1 MSFLKQLLTPFIDF
15 SEEEKKKAA
24 AANTGS
30 SSNQPAGK
38 PGQPASSPG
47 QASPR
52 QGQAASSAGQPS
64 TTPGQA
70 TSLPGQPPAK
80 PGPGVSQGPGTSQP
94 PGNTIDQSL
103 HENFVHPLVTAASGP
118 TQALKQVPVYSQD
131 GTITGPMPEH
141 EQYFEKLITEA
152 NAKNPLFQ
160 GADYKEFIDSKIDI
174 DDIADEAIKYK
185 TAFNILKSSGLTKEK
200 LLTTG
205 QEYLNVIGRDLNAF
219 QGAHS
224 LQYQKE
230 VRQKEQLIDK
240 KVQELQA
247 LTIKLNELKKEINQ
261 ASSEINLTKE
271 KLNTT
276 KNSFLLAGEN
286 KQKEIQTELDKIA
299 HYF

>member
-1 MSFLKQLLTPFIDF
+1 MSFLKQLLTPFVDF
-15 SEEEKKKAA
+15 SDDEKKKAA
-24 AANTGS
+24 A
-30 SSNQPAGK
+30 NQPPANK
-38 PGQPASSPG
+38 QPGSQQSVQGPPG
-47 QASPR
+47 
-52 QGQAASSAGQPS
+52 G
-64 TTPGQA
+64 TTQKQTVNQTG
-70 TSLPGQPPAK
+70 LPGQPNTGNADSRPSAE
-80 PGPGVSQGPGTSQP
+80 PVSHPDEPVS
-94 PGNTIDQSL
+94 
-103 HENFVHPLVTAASGP
+103 HPLVTGNIAP
-118 TQALKQVPVYSQD
+118 TQALKQVPVYGQD

-141 EQYFEKLITEA
+141 EQYFEKLIADA

-160 GADYKEFIDSKIDI
+160 GTDYKEFIDSKIDI

-200 LLTTG
+200 LLSTG

-224 LQYQKE
+224 QQFQKE
-230 VRQKEQLIDK
+230 VKQKEQLIDK

-261 ASSEINLTKE
+261 ATSEINLTRE

-286 KQKEIQTELDKIA
+286 KQKEIQTELEKIA